1 MYERVW
7 SGELNYP
14 DEAKWDLAL
23 DFDQETGLFRCSGSL
38 NGGAIEAHECADPVI
53 AGYMEKSDDK
63 IVLDSRWMPLI
74 PAAPLEMQ
82 GRFAPFSSPDQI
94 VSGTWRTPK
103 DWPEA
108 RKAATVEDLETR
120 MLYIVSSDDEIKSY
134 RMAVRECSRLLN
146 GMFGGRPNGHGAPST
161 RCWTTHEEPCPEMN
175 TMMRGTTV
183 TCSLRSSRPP
193 SSAREAR

>member
-63 IVLDSRWMPLI
+63 ILPDGRQGVLEASERYVRGAIQMATERRRYAVGLP
-74 PAAPLEMQ
+74 P
-82 GRFAPFSSPDQI
+82 RNN
-94 VSGTWRTPK
+94 
-103 DWPEA
+103 A
-108 RKAATVEDLETR
+108 RK
-120 MLYIVSSDDEIKSY
+120 
-134 RMAVRECSRLLN
+134 
-146 GMFGGRPNGHGAPST
+146 
-161 RCWTTHEEPCPEMN
+161 
-175 TMMRGTTV
+175 
-183 TCSLRSSRPP
+183 
-193 SSAREAR
+193 